1 MRGFQDFQKW
11 KRYQM
16 SRNHTFDA
24 WMSVLFP
31 SWLSGK
37 ESACNAGDTG
47 DAGSIPGSRWSL
59 GGGNGKPLPYSL
71 PEKSH
76 GQRSL
81 VAYSPRVAK
90 SQTYWVTKH
99 NTSSPATLI
108 TKQRR
113 STKKMPFWR
122 SSLFTIPTKLSFFW
136 KTSGLINKNF
146 CIIIIKRAGLKKG
159 TVSPFYRKWAS

>member
-1 MRGFQDFQKW
+1 MVGPQGSLSVVGPCAHVFPAFRRTSLLSYNFVFEFKRFQINTYSRVCIWQREDFRIARLSYFQKW

-47 DAGSIPGSRWSL
+47 DVGSIPGSRWSL
-59 GGGNGKPLPYSL
+59 GGGNGKPLLHSL

-81 VAYSPRVAK
+81 VAYSPK
-90 SQTYWVTKH
+90 GSKE
-99 NTSSPATLI
+99 SDI
-108 TKQRR
+108 
-113 STKKMPFWR
+113 
-122 SSLFTIPTKLSFFW
+122 LSD
-136 KTSGLINKNF
+136 
-146 CIIIIKRAGLKKG
+146 
-159 TVSPFYRKWAS
+159 